1 MTKLNKIF
9 FLFLLL
15 SLKISNQLPTGKV
28 INTCGKLGYD
38 PPNSASDCVEKGEY
52 CCFLRIQNTKDP
64 TEGEICCFVSLLT
77 PNNQQPIKFCVS
89 SPSDIDESDVKS
101 EIEKYTG
108 YQINELK
115 CNNSKIIKN
124 SMAVLFILLFILF

>member
-38 PPNSASDCVEKGEY
+38 PPSSASDCVEIGEY

-64 TEGEICCFVSLLT
+64 NEAEL
-77 PNNQQPIKFCVS
+77 KFCVS

-101 EIEKYTG
+101 EIEKYKREIRLIT
-108 YQINELK
+108 INCDILWANEI
-115 CNNSKIIKN
+115 KIDKI
-124 SMAVLFILLFILF
+124 MGMGLED

>member
-64 TEGEICCFVSLLT
+64 NEAEL
-77 PNNQQPIKFCVS
+77 KFCVS

-101 EIEKYTG
+101 EIEQYTG
-108 YQINELK
+108 YQIKELK

>member
-38 PPNSASDCVEKGEY
+38 PPGSASDCVEKDEY
-52 CCFLRIQNTKDP
+52 CCYLHIQNKQDT
-64 TEGEICCFVSLLT
+64 TEEL
-77 PNNQQPIKFCVS
+77 KFCVS
-89 SPSDIDESDVKS
+89 SPSDIDVDDVKS
-101 EIEKYTG
+101 EIEQYTG
-108 YQINELK
+108 YEIKELK